1 LDEIESEGLHHPMQD
16 SDTNA
21 TPLTDPS
28 PSSVTSEPT
37 TPVGQPGNDQ
47 YGSTSERV
55 LDATPSSAARLVG
68 QREVHSGSNGSS
80 VVRPLH
86 ILNGVEMTVSV
97 ELGRTRM
104 LVKDLLSLGPG
115 SLVELDRPTGSP
127 VDILVNG
134 TLLAHG
140 EVVVVDDE
148 FGVRVTDVVGSND
161 HEEQSLTGFGNS
173 GS

>member
-1 LDEIESEGLHHPMQD
+1 MDDTENVELQHQGQGQD
-16 SDTNA
+16 ANVTQLSSSSPPDTG
-21 TPLTDPS
+21 
-28 PSSVTSEPT
+28 SSSEPAIPIGQLGGKQFT
-37 TPVGQPGNDQ
+37 GEEHLSAVPGPATRSVGQQPFNP
-47 YGSTSERV
+47 GST
-55 LDATPSSAARLVG
+55 G
-68 QREVHSGSNGSS
+68 NG
-80 VVRPLH
+80 VRPLH

-148 FGVRVTDVVGSND
+148 FGVRVTDVVGSSE
-161 HEEQSLTGFGNS
+161 HEEQSLS
-173 GS
+173 GLGESRS

>member
-1 LDEIESEGLHHPMQD
+1 
-16 SDTNA
+16 
-21 TPLTDPS
+21 
-28 PSSVTSEPT
+28 
-37 TPVGQPGNDQ
+37 
-47 YGSTSERV
+47 
-55 LDATPSSAARLVG
+55 
-68 QREVHSGSNGSS
+68 
-80 VVRPLH
+80 
-86 ILNGVEMTVSV
+86 LNGVEMTVSV

-148 FGVRVTDVVGSND
+148 FGVRVTDVVGSSE
-161 HEEQSLTGFGNS
+161 HEEQSLS
-173 GS
+173 GLGESRS